1 MVSVQMLII
10 KSSNARAVAALLDRR
25 PAGDPAIQRRVAAI
39 VARVRRDGDRA
50 LLTYARRFDG
60 LDGPIE
66 VSRREI
72 DKSATLVDSNVKKA
86 IALAARNIRTVAEK
100 QRPRS
105 WSVSPVPGVRIR
117 QRVLPLDRVG
127 CYVPGGR
134 YPLPSSLLMTAIP
147 ARVAGVPDVIAVC
160 PKPDPTVLYA
170 ALEAGVSRLFRLG
183 GAHAIAALAY
193 GTTRVPR
200 VDRIVGPGNAYVAA
214 AKALVSKDCA
224 IDFFAGPSEIAV
236 LSTSGRPAWIA
247 ADLIAQAEHD
257 PDARAILITTRL
269 RLAQA
274 VAREVRK
281 QLPSEGPARQALA
294 AHGGII
300 VARGLNEAIDLMQR
314 LAPEHAVCDSEAVAD
329 RLTRSGTVF
338 VGSCSAQASGDY
350 VTGSNHVL
358 PTGGAAAA
366 RGGLSTA
373 DFVRVSTVQTL
384 TAAGLRRIGPSGIA
398 LAVAEGLHAHAESL
412 RIRTSPSRARS

>member
-1 MVSVQMLII
+1 MQII
-10 KSSNARAVAALLDRR
+10 QSSNARAVAALLDKR
-25 PAGDPAIQRRVAAI
+25 PAGDPLVQRRVATI
-39 VARVRRDGDRA
+39 VERVRRDGDRA
-50 LLTYARRFDG
+50 LLKYARTFDG

-66 VSRREI
+66 VTRKELET
-72 DKSATLVDSNVKKA
+72 SAGLVEPGVKKA
-86 IALAARNIRTVAEK
+86 IAVAARNIGIVAEK
-100 QRPRS
+100 QRPRT
-105 WSVSPVPGVRIR
+105 WTVSPVRGVTIR

-160 PKPDPTVLYA
+160 PKPDPTVMYA

-183 GAHAIAALAY
+183 GAQAIAALAY
-193 GTTRVPR
+193 GTATVPR

-214 AKALVSKDCA
+214 AKSLVSKDCA

-236 LSTSGRPAWIA
+236 LSTTGTPAWIA

-257 PDARAILITTRL
+257 PDARAILITPRR

-274 VAREVRK
+274 VAREVQR
-281 QLPSEGPARQALA
+281 QLPSDGPARQALA

-300 VARGLNEAIDLMQR
+300 VSRTLDEAIDLMQR
-314 LAPEHAVCDSEAVAD
+314 LAPEHAVCDSEAIVA
-329 RLTRSGTVF
+329 RLTRAGTVF
-338 VGSCSAQASGDY
+338 VGNYSAQASGDY

-373 DFVRVSTVQTL
+373 DFVRVSTVQQL
-384 TAAGLRRIGPSGIA
+384 TADGLRRIAPAGIA
-398 LAVAEGLHAHAESL
+398 LAVAEGLHAHADSL
-412 RIRTSPSRARS
+412 RIRTAQGARARS